1 MHSLVRNRLLSVT
14 LSRGERSCESDG
26 RHSRSPIGHRAGASD
41 PTLRSALEHG
51 PADVVPQPLVIKDE
65 IADRRRELVALPLA
79 FQSRGSP
86 GLPFRHGSTCG
97 SDRVGGGTKLVRGD
111 VRDGPGLAS
120 RVRGMPCWPTQ
131 ISGRTHR
138 MATKRA
144 SLHHLDL
151 ATHPCASRLD
161 SLTRPCVFRL
171 SRFEEVEDVLGAR
184 CRPKS
189 EEMVI
194 GIGKTPASPEGDE
207 ARVSNLREDHGL
219 QAGPLLH
226 RDDRCPRRIGVWA
239 RSNRADGSR
248 RAKDVVAVIS
258 PRVSVRAGCRRDRSG
273 APVRAEPASTPSAMC
288 GARRDGPSRRR
299 PAGGRPRPPGPSRRP
314 AGGPP

>member
-1 MHSLVRNRLLSVT
+1 
-14 LSRGERSCESDG
+14 
-26 RHSRSPIGHRAGASD
+26 
-41 PTLRSALEHG
+41 
-51 PADVVPQPLVIKDE
+51 
-65 IADRRRELVALPLA
+65 LPLA

-138 MATKRA
+138 TATKRA

-171 SRFEEVEDVLGAR
+171 SRFEVVEDMLGAR

-194 GIGKTPASPEGDE
+194 RIGKTPASADGDE

-219 QAGPLLH
+219 QAGLP
-226 RDDRCPRRIGVWA
+226 
-239 RSNRADGSR
+239 
-248 RAKDVVAVIS
+248 
-258 PRVSVRAGCRRDRSG
+258 
-273 APVRAEPASTPSAMC
+273 PASGQSLPPTDRRVGAVQPC
-288 GARRDGPSRRR
+288 GRLAPC
-299 PAGGRPRPPGPSRRP
+299 
-314 AGGPP
+314 

>member
-1 MHSLVRNRLLSVT
+1 VQRRT
-14 LSRGERSCESDG
+14 EIRQGQARCRSS
-26 RHSRSPIGHRAGASD
+26 IGHRAGASD

-79 FQSRGSP
+79 FRSRGSP

-97 SDRVGGGTKLVRGD
+97 SDPVGGGTKLVRGG

-161 SLTRPCVFRL
+161 SPHAAVRL
-171 SRFEEVEDVLGAR
+171 QGE
-184 CRPKS
+184 P
-189 EEMVI
+189 I
-194 GIGKTPASPEGDE
+194 
-207 ARVSNLREDHGL
+207 
-219 QAGPLLH
+219 
-226 RDDRCPRRIGVWA
+226 RRG
-239 RSNRADGSR
+239 RGR
-248 RAKDVVAVIS
+248 
-258 PRVSVRAGCRRDRSG
+258 
-273 APVRAEPASTPSAMC
+273 
-288 GARRDGPSRRR
+288 ARRKMPPKERGDGDPNR
-299 PAGGRPRPPGPSRRP
+299 
-314 AGGPP
+314 